1 MRLSKRTLDVVLAGV
16 GVVLLLPVA
25 LVIAVLVRR
34 EDGGSIFY
42 RPQRVG
48 YRGRPFRLWKFRTMR
63 VDADREGVGLTVGDD
78 PRVTRIGKTLRRY
91 KLDELPQ
98 LLNVLA
104 GEMSLVGP
112 RPEDPRYVA
121 RYTQDQRRVLDLM
134 PGITDP
140 ASIVYADESQTLAA
154 SQDVESEYIDRIIPD
169 KIRLNLEYAAGASTG
184 RDIVVILRT
193 LVRVFRG

>member
-154 SQDVESEYIDRIIPD
+154 SQDVVSEYIDRIMPD